1 LILDIYKKSIIPI
14 YMNNDMNKDL
24 RSVVIDLLDEPN
36 GISQTA
42 FAKLVQ
48 FSDRYMVGVLDDVF
62 NATDGGEG
70 RVWLNEDT
78 AEDFRKAL

>member
-1 LILDIYKKSIIPI
+1 
-14 YMNNDMNKDL
+14 
-24 RSVVIDLLDEPN
+24 
-36 GISQTA
+36 
-42 FAKLVQ
+42 VQ
-48 FSDRYMVGVLDDVF
+48 FSDRYAVGVLDDVF

>member
-1 LILDIYKKSIIPI
+1 
-14 YMNNDMNKDL
+14 MNNDL

-48 FSDRYMVGVLDDVF
+48 FSDKYAVGALSEVF
-62 NATDGGEG
+62 NATNAGEG
-70 RVWLNEDT
+70 RVWLNEDV
-78 AEDFRKAL
+78 AEDFRKGL

>member
-1 LILDIYKKSIIPI
+1 
-14 YMNNDMNKDL
+14 MNNDL

-36 GISQTA
+36 GISQPA

-48 FSDRYMVGVLDDVF
+48 FAGRYAVGVLDDVF

-78 AEDFRKAL
+78 AEDFRKGL